1 MLLWMWVYKYLFE
14 ALIAE
19 ELMLLNCG
27 VGEDSWKPLGL
38 QGDSNSPSERRLVLS
53 VHWKD
58 WCWSWNSNI
67 WPPDAKNWL
76 IWKDP
81 DTGKDWRQEEKW
93 TTEDEIVGWHHQL
106 DGCEVEKASGVGDG
120 QGSLVCYIPW
130 GRKESDM
137 TEWLNWDKRQVPFF
151 LFSPCKDNSLLKHYC
166 CVVRTTSWMFW
177 PLSSR

>member
-1 MLLWMWVYKYLFE
+1 MP
-14 ALIAE
+14 
-19 ELMLLNCG
+19 LNCG
-27 VGEDSWKPLGL
+27 VREDPESPLDCKEIQPIHPKGSQSWIFIGRTGVEAETP
-38 QGDSNSPSERRLVLS
+38 VL
-53 VHWKD
+53 
-58 WCWSWNSNI
+58 
-67 WPPDAKNWL
+67 WPPDSKSWC
-76 IWKDP
+76 IWKDS
-81 DTGKDWRQEEKW
+81 DWRQEEKW